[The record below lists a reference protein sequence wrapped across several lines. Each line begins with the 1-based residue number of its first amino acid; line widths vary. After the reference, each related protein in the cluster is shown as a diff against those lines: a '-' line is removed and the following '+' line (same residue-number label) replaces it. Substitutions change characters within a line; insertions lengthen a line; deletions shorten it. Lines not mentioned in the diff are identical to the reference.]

1 MKRNLLLTV
10 GLLMLAPAANAA
22 LSVSYQFNGQ
32 GNWSLDGCGSNNTP
46 VCDISA
52 EVPVGSTIETAF
64 LYSSK
69 VQNSAGIPT
78 VNFDGSTYTGGD
90 WTDLGVSTANLR
102 AYRADVTAQV
112 ASAIGGGNASPFTFT
127 VESESPTGAIDG
139 EVLAIIYS
147 NPAETLRTIAFLD
160 GFSNSVGDTAAL
172 NLFHALTATEKSSLE
187 ATMSLGIG
195 YSYQSSGSSGG
206 QVSHIDVNG
215 SALTRCA
222 GGQDDGAP
230 ANGALITVGG
240 LGDSAA
246 NAIDCSTNTDDELY
260 DLGSF
265 MSTGD
270 TQIVIDTLN
279 PSNDDNIFF
288 AGFNINVDA
297 NIVNCEDTNSC
308 PNSNSAPVPE
318 PGTILLISIGILG
331 MAGRYKK
338 ISSS

>member
-1 MKRNLLLTV
+1 MKRNLILTI
-10 GLLMLAPAANAA
+10 GLLMLAPAASAA
-22 LSVSYQFNGQ
+22 LSVNYQFNGQ
-32 GNWSLDGCGSNNTP
+32 GNWSLDGCGSSSN

-69 VQNSAGIPT
+69 TPGAVATPT
-78 VNFDGSTYTGGD
+78 VDFDGSTYSGVD
-90 WTDLGVSTANLR
+90 WTHLGANAVSLS

-112 ASAIGGGNASPFTFT
+112 VSKIGGGNASPFTFS
-127 VESESPTGAIDG
+127 VLSESSSVDG

-147 NPAETLRTIAFLD
+147 NPAESTRTIAFLD
-160 GFSNSVGDTAAL
+160 GFSDSSGDTAAL
-172 NLFHALTATEKSSLE
+172 NLAHALTAAEKASLE

-195 YSYQSSGSSGG
+195 FSYQTPSNQTS
-206 QVSHIDVNG
+206 VVDVNG
-215 SALTRCA
+215 INLTNCA
-222 GGQDDGAP
+222 GGQDDGDS
-230 ANGALITVGG
+230 GGSGLITVGG
-240 LGDSAA
+240 LGDDAGNGDINCGLG
-246 NAIDCSTNTDDELY
+246 NARRDDELY